1 MNNIED
7 VKKFLKDCIYK
18 LGMGFHPDT
27 DFNDYIEVNTD
38 KVVFPAEQ
46 AERLNVKMEQAFKI
60 CEQEGE
66 EIYKLGL
73 EILNDF
79 RIHEVIQKAV
89 SDIATIYTGYIDE
102 AMDGDETDKYINCED
117 LTADMEN
124 TENREEQTPSDA
136 DGNL

>member
-1 MNNIED
+1 M
-7 VKKFLKDCIYK
+7 
-18 LGMGFHPDT
+18 
-27 DFNDYIEVNTD
+27 
-38 KVVFPAEQ
+38 
-46 AERLNVKMEQAFKI
+46 RL
-60 CEQEGE
+60 
-66 EIYKLGL
+66 L
-73 EILNDF
+73 
-79 RIHEVIQKAV
+79 KAV